1 MKTGERERGLEL
13 RGARVVLRS
22 PRAGDERE
30 FVELRRAS
38 RAFLAPWE
46 ASGADHDPFGPE
58 RFQRFLAR
66 RRACQRFV
74 LRRCE
79 GGAFAGKL
87 VGALSLTRIDAAAR
101 SAQVGFW
108 VGAEHTR
115 RGYMSEALGLVER
128 WAALERGLARLE
140 AQVLPDNSASLALL
154 EKLGYRRDS
163 TATPLVR
170 AVAGR
175 EREHELWL
183 RELPQP

>member
-66 RRACQRFV
+66 RRSSQRFV
-74 LRRCE
+74 LRRCQD
-79 GGAFAGKL
+79 GAL
-87 VGALSLTRIDAAAR
+87 VGALSLTRIELVAR

>member
-1 MKTGERERGLEL
+1 MLEL
-13 RGARVVLRS
+13 RGACVALS
-22 PRAGDERE
+22 APSAGDERE

-46 ASGADHDPFGPE
+46 ASGGDHDPFGPE

-66 RRACQRFV
+66 RRSSQRFV

-79 GGAFAGKL
+79 GGALAGKL
-87 VGALSLTRIDAAAR
+87 VGALSLTRIDPVAR

-108 VGAEHTR
+108 VGEEHTR
-115 RGYMSEALGLVER
+115 RGYMSEALALVER
-128 WAALERGLARLE
+128 WAADERALAVLE
-140 AQVLPDNSASLALL
+140 AQVLPENSASRALL
-154 EKLGYRRDS
+154 EKLGYRREA
-163 TATPLVR
+163 TTTPLVR

-183 RELPQP
+183 RYLPRSRR